1 MLCFFFFFS
10 SVIVFSFKTCLVPF
24 CGYFIERL
32 ILFWVVLLICFI
44 YLRVLSHSSLSF
56 CEMIL
61 LKSLSDFSLKHQL
74 QELDLFLLW
83 CPVSLIF
90 FVFLKDLCCCQHIE
104 ETIIPSVH
112 CLLALGEQAQSVW
125 LETLRVLGFSVGAP
139 AAFYLFSAGGNSY
152 DCFLPWMSKSQAAG

>member
-1 MLCFFFFFS
+1 MLKLSVEFFFVVFFFFS

-125 LETLRVLGFSVGAP
+125 LETLRVFG
-139 AAFYLFSAGGNSY
+139 LFGGCAC
-152 DCFLPWMSKSQAAG
+152 CFLLVFCWGELL